1 METLEPQFYE
11 WRYLKV
17 TDMLSLK
24 SVLFFAD
31 ISRIKVFINTEHVS
45 ARHSRGSFPLILK
58 LIGCTKEAAFRK
70 LGIFSYSVIL

>member
-45 ARHSRGSFPLILK
+45 ARHSEVPF
-58 LIGCTKEAAFRK
+58 
-70 LGIFSYSVIL
+70 LGF